1 MDNVFQHLSAEEV
14 AKLYESLRIQGK
26 SEDEIF
32 TEIYALD
39 CNQDNETEE
48 EE

>member
-1 MDNVFQHLSAEEV
+1 MNNIFQNLSDEEV
-14 AKLYESLRIQGK
+14 AKLYQSLKAQGK
-26 SEDEIF
+26 SADGIF

-39 CNQDNETEE
+39 CNQDNEAEE

>member
-1 MDNVFQHLSAEEV
+1 MDNVFQHLTDKEV
-14 AKLYESLRIQGK
+14 FKLYESLKAQGK

-39 CNQDNETEE
+39 CARDNEIEE
-48 EE
+48 E